1 MKHKSYE
8 APHYAVF
15 SNIAAIPPLF
25 TNIRSMNLPLI
36 YTPPAPIGLCDTAYN
51 DVFWKQSEKS

>member
-51 DVFWKQSEKS
+51 DVF